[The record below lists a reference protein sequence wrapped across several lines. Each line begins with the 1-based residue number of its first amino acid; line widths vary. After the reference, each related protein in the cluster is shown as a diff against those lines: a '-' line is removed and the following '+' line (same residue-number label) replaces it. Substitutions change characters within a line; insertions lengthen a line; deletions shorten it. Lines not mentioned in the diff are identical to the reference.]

1 MYSFMASFVSGYF
14 LRVIMIKKKKK
25 KKKKKIMSIA
35 EAKAWVVLMMCHFS
49 STVTVS
55 ASALHIV

>member
-14 LRVIMIKKKKK
+14 LSVIMIKKKKK
-25 KKKKKIMSIA
+25 KNASIA